1 MKVTLFPLSPSKPFA
16 VKGLPFFYGWVILL
30 LSTLGFLASIPG
42 QTMGMAVFTDFLI
55 VALDLTR
62 TQLSMA
68 YLLGTVASAL
78 LLTRAGVLY
87 DRWGGRV
94 VIPVASFALGLMIL
108 FISYV
113 DKVAGFFE
121 SGSLISFISIMLG
134 YFGVR
139 FWGQGVLTSASRN
152 VLLVW
157 FERRRGLVSGVRGVF
172 VSLGFSM
179 APLLIAWMIAGF
191 GWKGA
196 LWVMA
201 LVVGVLFS
209 IVALVF
215 LRDTPRECG
224 VWPDG
229 KSVDHNDTIV
239 DLTPLSFTLDRA
251 RRSSVFWLISLSLS
265 IHSLLITA
273 VTFHIVSI
281 FGQAG
286 RDEIQAF
293 AFFLPSALVSTSV
306 NLLASWQADNKP
318 LRPFIVLMLVSFLLG
333 AFGLLN
339 LQHHWGLLL
348 MILGMGAG
356 GGLWGVVS
364 NLAFIRYFGALHLG
378 AISGLCTSL
387 MVFASAIGP
396 ALFSIGLDMTESYRA
411 SIFICVV
418 MIILLLIA
426 SYFVRQKEL
435 Q

>member
-1 MKVTLFPLSPSKPFA
+1 VKLFPLSPSKPFD
-16 VKGLPFFYGWVILL
+16 VKRLPFFYGWVILL

-68 YLLGTVASAL
+68 YLLGTVGSAL

-113 DKVAGFFE
+113 DKVAGFFGE
-121 SGSLISFISIMLG
+121 SSFVGFISIMLG

-179 APLLIAWMIAGF
+179 APLLLAWMIAGL
-191 GWKGA
+191 GWRGA

-201 LVVGVLFS
+201 FVVGLIFS
-209 IVALVF
+209 IVAVVF
-215 LRDTPRECG
+215 LRDTPQECG
-224 VWPDG
+224 IRPDG
-229 KSVDHNDTIV
+229 KPVDNSDSAPI
-239 DLTPLSFTLDRA
+239 LPSLSFTLDQA
-251 RRSSVFWLISLSLS
+251 RSSQIFWLVSLSLS

-281 FGQAG
+281 FAQSG
-286 RDEIQAF
+286 RDEVQAF

-306 NLLASWQADNKP
+306 NLLASWQADNRSLK
-318 LRPFIVLMLVSFLLG
+318 PFIFLMLMSFLIG
-333 AFGLLN
+333 AVGLLN
-339 LQHHWGLLL
+339 LQHNWGMLL

-364 NLAFIRYFGALHLG
+364 NLAFIRYFGPLHLG

-396 ALFSIGLDMTESYRA
+396 ALFSVGLDITKSY
-411 SIFICVV
+411 SGPIYICVL
-418 MIILLLIA
+418 MIILLLI
-426 SYFVRQKEL
+426 SSLYVRQEEL
-435 Q
+435 R

>member
-1 MKVTLFPLSPSKPFA
+1 
-16 VKGLPFFYGWVILL
+16 
-30 LSTLGFLASIPG
+30 
-42 QTMGMAVFTDFLI
+42 
-55 VALDLTR
+55 
-62 TQLSMA
+62 
-68 YLLGTVASAL
+68 
-78 LLTRAGVLY
+78 
-87 DRWGGRV
+87 
-94 VIPVASFALGLMIL
+94 
-108 FISYV
+108 
-113 DKVAGFFE
+113 
-121 SGSLISFISIMLG
+121 
-134 YFGVR
+134 
-139 FWGQGVLTSASRN
+139 
-152 VLLVW
+152 
-157 FERRRGLVSGVRGVF
+157 
-172 VSLGFSM
+172 
-179 APLLIAWMIAGF
+179 
-191 GWKGA
+191 
-196 LWVMA
+196 MA

-239 DLTPLSFTLDRA
+239 DLTPLSFTLDQA

-411 SIFICVV
+411 SIFICVF

>member
-1 MKVTLFPLSPSKPFA
+1 MKLSPLSASKPFK
-16 VKGLPFFYGWVILL
+16 VEKLPFFYGWVIML

-87 DRWGGRV
+87 DRWGGRIM
-94 VIPVASFALGLMIL
+94 IPVASVALGLMVI
-108 FISYV
+108 FISFV
-113 DKVAGFFE
+113 GQVSSFF
-121 SGSLISFISIMLG
+121 GGGTAISFIAIMLG

-152 VLLVW
+152 ILLVW
-157 FERRRGLVSGVRGVF
+157 FERRRGLVSGIRGVF

-179 APLLIAWMIAGF
+179 SPLLLAWMIADV
-191 GWKGA
+191 GWRGT
-196 LWVMA
+196 LWLMA
-201 LVVGVLFS
+201 FVVGLVFAV
-209 IVALVF
+209 VAVIF
-215 LRDTPRECG
+215 LRDNPQECG
-224 VWPDG
+224 VMPDG
-229 KSVDHNDTIV
+229 KAIDQNQDSVAKLPN
-239 DLTPLSFTLDRA
+239 SFTLDQARKSRA
-251 RRSSVFWLISLSLS
+251 FWLISLSLS

-273 VTFHIVSI
+273 ITFHIVSI
-281 FGQAG
+281 FELAG
-286 RDEIQAF
+286 RDEKQAF

-318 LRPFIVLMLVSFLLG
+318 LRPFIFFMLLSFLFG

-339 LQHHWGLLL
+339 LGSQWGLLL
-348 MILGMGAG
+348 MILGIGAG

-364 NLAFIRYFGALHLG
+364 NLAFIRYFGPIHLG

-396 ALFSIGLDMTESYRA
+396 ALFSVGLDVTDSY
-411 SIFICVV
+411 SLPIYFCGVV
-418 MIILLLIA
+418 ILVLLG
-426 SYFVRQKEL
+426 SSLFLRQKEL
-435 Q
+435 A